1 MFRNINPNY
10 AIMYSTILWGTWWYP
25 LRLLNQYGDNNAM
38 PIVTSFLIA
47 TILLFIISY
56 KKIRLFSKK
65 NALTGKPIIDG
76 ARIKLCMSVTS

>member
-56 KKIRLFSKK
+56 KKISFFSKK
-65 NALTGKPIIDG
+65 NVYLTLIAAVSGG
-76 ARIKLCMSVTS
+76 ASMCLYNE

>member
-38 PIVTSFLIA
+38 PIVTSFLIC
-47 TILLFIISY
+47 LLY
-56 KKIRLFSKK
+56 
-65 NALTGKPIIDG
+65 
-76 ARIKLCMSVTS
+76 TSPSPRD